1 MIKYKQVTA
10 IICLLSVLSCLNACG
25 DNSEQPKETTGIPT
39 ESESVVETA
48 EQILYSA
55 SYLPDADYE
64 GYLFRTVSVTDYPTH
79 VEEADGEVVN
89 DAYYKRNQII
99 EERYNM
105 EFQETY
111 VANYDE
117 MTKTFKKSAMAAS
130 NDFDLCRL
138 IMRDAFSLAQQGY
151 ILPVEELPYVD
162 ITQPWYVQYV
172 NQELTINDKLIFA
185 YSDECI
191 NAFESTMCVIFN
203 KKLIAD
209 VGLQSPY
216 QMVDDGTWT
225 IDAFFEMA
233 QQAISDLNN
242 DGKYGIA
249 DDRWGIIS
257 THDSILPSMWLGAG
271 MKTVELQNGIPA
283 FTAPQNEK
291 LITLLGKVY
300 DYWTEN
306 GMCYD
311 AYLSEGYVGEYALNA
326 IAQFANDGALFTVNG
341 FSAVSLLRDMESD
354 FGIVPTPKFDE
365 TQEEYYGRLIDGW
378 INVPLYCCENP
389 ERTSVIMEAL
399 AVESKNYVIPAI
411 YEKSIKDKCLRDE
424 ESIRMLEV
432 IQKNKII
439 DLGDTVWMDPIR
451 NLFMDCYRKKKPD
464 FASAMEKKIKLV
476 NKTIEKA
483 VEALSESSG
492 T

>member
-1 MIKYKQVTA
+1 M
-10 IICLLSVLSCLNACG
+10 
-25 DNSEQPKETTGIPT
+25 
-39 ESESVVETA
+39 
-48 EQILYSA
+48 
-55 SYLPDADYE
+55 
-64 GYLFRTVSVTDYPTH
+64 
-79 VEEADGEVVN
+79 EEADGDVVH

-111 VANYDE
+111 VADYNE
-117 MTKTFKKSAMAAS
+117 MTKAFKKSAMAAS

-138 IMRDAFSLAQQGY
+138 IMRDAFSMAQQGY
-151 ILPVEELPYVD
+151 ILPVDELPYVD

-172 NQELTINDKLIFA
+172 NRELTIADKLIFA

-191 NAFESTMCVIFN
+191 CAFESTMLVFFN
-203 KKLIAD
+203 KKIVSELD
-209 VGLQSPY
+209 LESPY

-225 IDAFFEMA
+225 IDAFFGMA
-233 QQAISDLNN
+233 QEAISDLNN
-242 DGKYGIA
+242 DGKYGITE
-249 DDRWGIIS
+249 DRWGIIS

-271 MKTVELQNGIPA
+271 MKTVELQDGIPV

-291 LITLLGKVY
+291 LVTLLGKVY
-300 DYWTEN
+300 DYWTEK

-311 AYLSEGYVGEYALNA
+311 AYLSEGYVSEYAMNA
-326 IAQFANDGALFTVNG
+326 YSRFANDGALFTVSSFG
-341 FSAVSLLRDMESD
+341 LTPFLRDMESD
-354 FGIVPTPKFDE
+354 FGIVPTPKYDE

-451 NLFMDCYRKKKPD
+451 NLFMDCYRNKQPD
-464 FASAMEKKIKLV
+464 FASAMEKKTRLV

-483 VEALSESSG
+483 IKAFSELE
-492 T
+492 